1 MNSAYDNFP
10 DAVWAAVRRA
20 QITRRGSACKVIQLP
35 GQNLWLVV
43 DEDFPGRKAQFKLKG
58 YLGHE
63 PEYLTARRK
72 AGTAVRKWQELIY
85 SKASTGDLSCLPAKD
100 NIRAAILCLAVQK
113 DDTAAITALCQAGVD
128 VNSGNGRALRRAMR
142 THRRHAVLALL
153 QAGASVQIAFQL
165 GFTPQLY
172 GSPESWFNL
181 VEDLICIIADANLD
195 EGLPV
200 FRDLAKMAG
209 DPACRSLI
217 VRLATK
223 YPSLL
228 AQLL

>member
-10 DAVWAAVRRA
+10 DAVWATVRRA
-20 QITRRGSACKVIQLP
+20 QITRRDSACKVIQLP

-43 DEDFPGRKAQFKLKG
+43 DEDFPGRKAQFKVKG

-63 PEYLTARRK
+63 PEHLTACRK
-72 AGTAVRKWQELIY
+72 AGTAVRKWQQRIY

>member
-1 MNSAYDNFP
+1 
-10 DAVWAAVRRA
+10 
-20 QITRRGSACKVIQLP
+20 
-35 GQNLWLVV
+35 V
-43 DEDFPGRKAQFKLKG
+43 DGDFPGRKAQFKVKG
-58 YLGHE
+58 YLDHE
-63 PEYLTARRK
+63 PEHLTACRK
-72 AGTAVRKWQELIY
+72 AGTAVRKWQERIY
-85 SKASTGDLSCLPAKD
+85 RKAATGDLSCLPAKD

-113 DDTAAITALCQAGVD
+113 NDTAAITALCQAGVD

-142 THRRHAVLALL
+142 THRPQAVLALL
-153 QAGASVQIAFQL
+153 QAGASAQIVFQL
-165 GFTPQLY
+165 SFTPQLY
-172 GSPESWFNL
+172 GSPGLWFNL
-181 VEDLICIIADANLD
+181 MEDLVCIIADANLD

-209 DPACRSLI
+209 DSACRPLI

>member
-1 MNSAYDNFP
+1 M
-10 DAVWAAVRRA
+10 
-20 QITRRGSACKVIQLP
+20 
-35 GQNLWLVV
+35 

>member
-10 DAVWAAVRRA
+10 DAVWATVRRA

-43 DEDFPGRKAQFKLKG
+43 DEDFPGRKAQFKVKG

-63 PEYLTARRK
+63 PEHLTACRK
-72 AGTAVRKWQELIY
+72 AGTAVRKWQERIY

-128 VNSGNGRALRRAMR
+128 VNSGNGRALRRAVR
-142 THRRHAVLALL
+142 THRPQAVLTLL
-153 QAGASVQIAFQL
+153 RAGASVQVAFQL

-172 GSPESWFNL
+172 GSPRSWSSHVKDL
-181 VEDLICIIADANLD
+181 VCIIADANLD
-195 EGLPV
+195 GGLPV

-209 DPACRSLI
+209 DPAFRSLI
-217 VRLATK
+217 VKLATK

>member
-1 MNSAYDNFP
+1 MDHK
-10 DAVWAAVRRA
+10 
-20 QITRRGSACKVIQLP
+20 Q
-35 GQNLWLVV
+35 
-43 DEDFPGRKAQFKLKG
+43 E
-58 YLGHE
+58 H
-63 PEYLTARRK
+63 LTACRK
-72 AGTAVRKWQELIY
+72 AGTAVRKWQERIY

-128 VNSGNGRALRRAMR
+128 VNSGNGRALRRAVR
-142 THRRHAVLALL
+142 THRPQAVLTLL
-153 QAGASVQIAFQL
+153 QAGASVQVAFQL

-172 GSPESWFNL
+172 GSPGSWFNL

-209 DPACRSLI
+209 DQACRPLI
-217 VRLATK
+217 VRLTTK